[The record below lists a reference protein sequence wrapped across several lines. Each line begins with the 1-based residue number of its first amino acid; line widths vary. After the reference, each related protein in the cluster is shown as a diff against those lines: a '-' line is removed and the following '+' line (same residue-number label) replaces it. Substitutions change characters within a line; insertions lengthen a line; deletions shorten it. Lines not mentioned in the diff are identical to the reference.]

1 LLKGAG
7 IFDKTEIPEK
17 PNILTTVTQDSWDLL
32 YILSKSTYTIK
43 PLKEKET
50 EKSVSVESLA
60 NDSKIESS
68 KDMSVSIEE

>member
-50 EKSVSVESLA
+50 EKSVSTESLP

>member
-1 LLKGAG
+1 MLKGAG

>member
-50 EKSVSVESLA
+50 EKSVSIESLA

>member
-1 LLKGAG
+1 MLKGAG

-43 PLKEKET
+43 FLKEKET
-50 EKSVSVESLA
+50 EKSVSIESLA

>member
-1 LLKGAG
+1 MLKGAG

-50 EKSVSVESLA
+50 EKSVSIESLA